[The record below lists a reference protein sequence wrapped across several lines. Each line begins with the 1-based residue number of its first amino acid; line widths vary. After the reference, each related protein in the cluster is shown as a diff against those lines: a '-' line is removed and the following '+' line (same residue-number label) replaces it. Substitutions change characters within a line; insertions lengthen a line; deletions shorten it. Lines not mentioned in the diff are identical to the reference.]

1 MNRLASAITNYY
13 CKKNIIAEDKKEIY
27 CYGFQLIMA
36 DIINYTIIIAL
47 GIILNR
53 IIDSMVFLIILCG
66 IRQFSGGFHAKTFAV
81 CRLSLIAT
89 YICVLSLSFIIS
101 KINNVYVVLINV
113 ICFIFISYFAPIEH
127 PNKPMTSLQKKR
139 NKLKSIITSSV
150 VSVASV
156 ILVAM
161 DMAVGVT
168 ISITL
173 LAVAFWMLVS
183 LLMRKGDTKNV

>member
-1 MNRLASAITNYY
+1 MNSLANVITDYY

-53 IIDSMVFLIILCG
+53 IIESMVFLIILCG
-66 IRQFSGGFHAKTFAV
+66 IRQFSGGFHAKTFAI
-81 CRLSLIAT
+81 CRLSFIAT
-89 YICVLSLSFIIS
+89 YICVLSISFIIS

-183 LLMRKGDTKNV
+183 LLMRKGDKKNV

>member
-1 MNRLASAITNYY
+1 MNSLANVITDYY
-13 CKKNIIAEDKKEIY
+13 CNKNIIAEDKKEIY
-27 CYGFQLIMA
+27 CYGFQLIIA

-81 CRLSLIAT
+81 CRLSFIAT
-89 YICVLSLSFIIS
+89 YICVLSISFIIS

-183 LLMRKGDTKNV
+183 LLMRKGDKKNV

>member
-1 MNRLASAITNYY
+1 MNSLANVITDYY
-13 CKKNIIAEDKKEIY
+13 CNKNIIAEDKKEIY
-27 CYGFQLIMA
+27 CYGFQLIIA

-81 CRLSLIAT
+81 CRLSFIAT
-89 YICVLSLSFIIS
+89 YICVLSISFIIS

-156 ILVAM
+156 ILVTM

-183 LLMRKGDTKNV
+183 LLMRKGDKKNV

>member
-81 CRLSLIAT
+81 CRLSFIAT
-89 YICVLSLSFIIS
+89 YICVLSISFIIS

-173 LAVAFWMLVS
+173 LEVAFWMLVS
-183 LLMRKGDTKNV
+183 LLMRKGDKKNV

>member
-81 CRLSLIAT
+81 CRLSFIAT
-89 YICVLSLSFIIS
+89 YICVLSISFIIS

-183 LLMRKGDTKNV
+183 LLMRKGDKKNV

>member
-1 MNRLASAITNYY
+1 MNSLANVITDYY

-53 IIDSMVFLIILCG
+53 IIESMVFLIILCG
-66 IRQFSGGFHAKTFAV
+66 IRQFSGGFHAKTFAI
-81 CRLSLIAT
+81 CRLSFIAT
-89 YICVLSLSFIIS
+89 YICVLSISFIIS

-156 ILVAM
+156 ILVTM

-183 LLMRKGDTKNV
+183 LLMRKGDKKNV

>member
-36 DIINYTIIIAL
+36 DIINYTIIIAF

-81 CRLSLIAT
+81 CRLSFIAT
-89 YICVLSLSFIIS
+89 YIYVLSISFIIS

-139 NKLKSIITSSV
+139 NKSKSIITSSV

-183 LLMRKGDTKNV
+183 LLMRKGDKKNV